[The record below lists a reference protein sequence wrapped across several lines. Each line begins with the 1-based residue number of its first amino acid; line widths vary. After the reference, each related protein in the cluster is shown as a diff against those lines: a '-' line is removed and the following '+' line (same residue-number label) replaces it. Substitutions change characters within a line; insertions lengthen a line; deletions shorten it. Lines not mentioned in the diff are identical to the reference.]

1 MHQSPEHQSYVN
13 MQHGL
18 NSSSKFKLI
27 NDKCTIYSTSQVE
40 SSKQFAIIILLQD
53 LSGHGDLLEMQK
65 KNQIHCFTLR
75 CSLARNISHFMGK
88 PSRLSQTPSGMAAG

>member
-18 NSSSKFKLI
+18 NSSSKLNLRLI

-40 SSKQFAIIILLQD
+40 SSKQFAIIVLSQD

-65 KNQIHCFTLR
+65 KKSDTLFHTA
-75 CSLARNISHFMGK
+75 L
-88 PSRLSQTPSGMAAG
+88 